1 MNAERLHAIAH
12 ALQADISKSAV
23 LSNLQQLISTLSNQV
38 SQPNQPQYQQ
48 QTSQFLVAL
57 VEGLRTAAVNQFSP
71 TWQQALQEIGAW
83 QLLGNTL
90 AGRVEEI
97 FARNQITPSVAQQ
110 ELQVLFNEL
119 QAVSS
124 AFDQLLASFRV
135 LKIGKEDL
143 APGECELGVLVPR
156 AFVENRLDR
165 FAEELEELNRIF
177 GVFAELSTG
186 SRPSFPIKT
195 ISSTDLSVFLEVGAV
210 VGACVATAVERIIA
224 LYKTLL
230 EVRKLQGELV
240 KQGVDKKNLEGL
252 ETHANGIMDAGID
265 KLVKDLLS
273 EFKGKVDA
281 GRKNELSVE
290 LKYSLKKVA
299 NRIDRGFNIEVRME
313 EPRQPADADEEVTA
327 EVKALSQNHEKI
339 REASATLQFLKLE
352 GEPILR
358 LAEGKSEKP
367 KA

>member
-1 MNAERLHAIAH
+1 MNAERLHAIASV
-12 ALQADISKSAV
+12 LQADISKSGV
-23 LSNLQQLISTLSNQV
+23 LSNMQQLISMLSNQV
-38 SQPNQPQYQQ
+38 SQPGQPQYQQ
-48 QTSQFLVAL
+48 QTSQFLLAL

-90 AGRVEEI
+90 SERVEEI

-124 AFDQLLASFRV
+124 AFDQLLACFRV

-165 FAEELEELNRIF
+165 FADELEELDRIF

-195 ISSTDLSVFLEVGAV
+195 ISSTDLSIFLEVGAV
-210 VGACVATAVERIIA
+210 VGACVATAVERIIT

-252 ETHANGIMDAGID
+252 ETHANGIMDVGID
-265 KLVKDLLS
+265 KLLKELLS
-273 EFKGKVDA
+273 EFKGKVDP

-290 LKYSLKKVA
+290 LKYSLKKIA

-313 EPRQPADADEEVTA
+313 EPLQPESTGEEVPA
-327 EVKALSQNHEKI
+327 EVKALSQSHEKI
-339 REASATLQFLKLE
+339 RAASETLQFLKLE

-358 LAEGKSEKP
+358 LSEGKNEKP